1 MAPLE
6 IRLFGAFEMA
16 GDGSASLPLGQ
27 KERALLAILA
37 LAGGRAV
44 PRDRLAGL
52 LWGDRGAAQARDSV
66 KHALAA
72 LRQALAAAGPQAVQ
86 ADRGTVRLDLGQ
98 IAVDVD
104 AFEAALTRHTAEG
117 DAAALDLYRGPFLD
131 SLRVADS
138 GFQDWCAV
146 ERARLHRLAE
156 AAAGRV
162 LDRAIAADD
171 ATAILAAAERLQ
183 ALDPHS
189 EEACRALIRGW
200 IARGEAGRAVT
211 VFRQFRDR
219 LGRDLGVAPEAE
231 TARLAAAI
239 RSRRPPPDPAPAMAP
254 DTPIAGPTVAVL
266 PLRNAS
272 GDPDQ
277 QHLADGIAEDIIAA
291 LAQYRW
297 FPVLSRNASF
307 AFRDSGLG
315 GAEIAR
321 SLGARY
327 LLDGAVRRAGDRIR
341 LTGQLVDGAT
351 GATIWSG
358 HFDSDLQ
365 DIFAVQDE
373 LTRQVAG
380 AIEPELL
387 IGESRRARRQG
398 STLPD
403 AYDFHMRGVWHHN
416 QQDRAEDF
424 AAAIAWQRRAIAV
437 DPGFARAHML
447 LARSLYARSL
457 FGFSP
462 GIARDAADCAAA
474 AERALALDNGD
485 AYSHYA
491 ACLAHLMAGRP
502 SAALAA
508 AEHATAINPSLALAH
523 NAVGWARVFVG
534 RAEAALAPLE
544 TAIRLSPRDPL
555 TYLFLSR
562 IGLARYHLGDYG
574 AALDYTERALALRRR
589 HFITVVQLAALGQLG
604 RTDEAQALLPDLS
617 GLSPAA
623 APEWWAMIATYLDP
637 ADRRHLM
644 TGLGRAGFEGL
655 T

>member
-1 MAPLE
+1 MAPLQV
-6 IRLFGAFEMA
+6 RLFGDFEIE
-16 GDGSASLPLGQ
+16 GDGPLPGLPGQ
-27 KERALLAILA
+27 KDRALLAVLA
-37 LAGGRAV
+37 LAGGRPV

-52 LWGDRGAAQARDSV
+52 LWGDRGSAQARDSV

-72 LRQALAAAGPQAVQ
+72 LRQALAPAAGALE
-86 ADRGTVRLDLGQ
+86 ADRTAVRLDPDRV
-98 IAVDVD
+98 AVDVARFETALARGTPAED
-104 AFEAALTRHTAEG
+104 AL
-117 DAAALDLYRGPFLD
+117 ALDLYRGPFLD
-131 SLRVADS
+131 SLRVADA

-156 AAAGRV
+156 AAAARLLEAALAGTDPSAV
-162 LDRAIAADD
+162 IAAAD
-171 ATAILAAAERLQ
+171 RLL

-200 IARGEAGRAVT
+200 SQRGEPGRAVT
-211 VFRQFRDR
+211 VFQRFRDR
-219 LGRDLGVAPEAE
+219 LSRDLGVAPEAE

-239 RSRRPPPDPAPAMAP
+239 RARRPPPDPLPLPPGDAPV
-254 DTPIAGPTVAVL
+254 AGPALAVL
-266 PLRNAS
+266 PFRNAG

-277 QHLADGIAEDIIAA
+277 QHLADGIAEDLIAA

-307 AFRDSGLG
+307 AFRDSGLPV
-315 GAEIAR
+315 AEIAR

-327 LLDGAVRRAGDRIR
+327 LLDGSVRRAGDRLR
-341 LTGQLVDGAT
+341 LAGQLVDGAS
-351 GATIWSG
+351 GATLWSG
-358 HFDSDLQ
+358 HFDTGLQ

-373 LTRQVAG
+373 LSRQVAG

-424 AAAIAWQRRAIAV
+424 ATAIAWQRRAIAV

-462 GIARDAADCAAA
+462 DISRDAADCAAA
-474 AERALALDNGD
+474 AERALALDTGD

-502 SAALAA
+502 SEALAA

-534 RAEAALAPLE
+534 RSAAALAPLE

-562 IGLARYHLGDYG
+562 IGLARYHLGDYA
-574 AALDYTERALALRRR
+574 AALDFSERALSLRRR
-589 HFITVVQLAALGQLG
+589 QFITVVQLAALGQLG
-604 RTDEAQALLPDLS
+604 RLDEARSLLPALA
-617 GLSPAA
+617 GMTPAE
-623 APEWWAMIATYLDP
+623 APAWWAMIATYLDP

-644 TGLGRAGFEGL
+644 AGLDRARLQGL
-655 T
+655 V

>member
-1 MAPLE
+1 MAPLQV
-6 IRLFGAFEMA
+6 RLFGDFEID
-16 GDGSASLPLGQ
+16 GDDPRPVLPGQ
-27 KERALLAILA
+27 KDRALLAVLA
-37 LAGGRAV
+37 IAGGRPV

-52 LWGDRGAAQARDSV
+52 LWGDRGTAQARDSV

-72 LRQALAAAGPQAVQ
+72 LRQALSPAGPGAVV
-86 ADRGTVRLDLGQ
+86 ADRAAVRLDPGLVA
-98 IAVDVD
+98 IDV
-104 AFEAALTRHTAEG
+104 ARFEAALAHGTPAG

-131 SLRVADS
+131 SVRVADA

-156 AAAGRV
+156 EAAGRQ
-162 LDRAIAADD
+162 LEAALAAADP
-171 ATAILAAAERLQ
+171 AAVIAAAERLLT
-183 ALDPHS
+183 LDPHS

-200 IARGEAGRAVT
+200 SLRGEPGRAVT
-211 VFRQFRDR
+211 VFQRFRDR
-219 LGRDLGVAPEAE
+219 LARDLGVAPEAE
-231 TARLAAAI
+231 TARLAAAV
-239 RSRRPPPDPAPAMAP
+239 RARRPPPEPLPPAADAP
-254 DTPIAGPTVAVL
+254 LAGPALAVL
-266 PLRNAS
+266 PFRNAD

-277 QHLADGIAEDIIAA
+277 QHLADGIAEDLIAA

-307 AFRDSGLG
+307 AFRDSGLPV
-315 GAEIAR
+315 ADLAR

-327 LLDGAVRRAGDRIR
+327 LLDGSVRRAGDRLR
-341 LTGQLVDGAT
+341 LSGQLVDGAS
-351 GATIWSG
+351 GATLWSG
-358 HFDSDLQ
+358 HFDTGLQ

-424 AAAIAWQRRAIAV
+424 ATAIAWQRRAIAV

-462 GIARDAADCAAA
+462 DIARDAADCAAA

-502 SAALAA
+502 SEALAA

-534 RAEAALAPLE
+534 RSAAALAPLE

-562 IGLARYHLGDYG
+562 IGLARYHLGDYA
-574 AALDYTERALALRRR
+574 AALAFSERALSLRRR
-589 HFITVVQLAALGQLG
+589 QFITVVQLAALGQLG
-604 RTDEAQALLPDLS
+604 RLDEARSLLPALA
-617 GLSPAA
+617 GMTPAE
-623 APEWWAMIATYLDP
+623 APAWWAMIATYLDP

-644 TGLGRAGFEGL
+644 AGLGRAGFADPD
-655 T
+655 